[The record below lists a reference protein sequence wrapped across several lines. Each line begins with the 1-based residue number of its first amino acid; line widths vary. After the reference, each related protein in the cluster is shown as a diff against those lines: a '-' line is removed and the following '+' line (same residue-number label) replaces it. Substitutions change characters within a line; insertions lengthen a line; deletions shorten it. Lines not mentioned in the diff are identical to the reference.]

1 MKNGNWYKYEG
12 NPVMGGK
19 ETGTCY
25 DVDVRFEDGLYKMNF
40 TWRPHRSIAQTESP
54 DGIHWSPF
62 ETLLSPR
69 LDSGW
74 EDAVSRS
81 CIIRHNGEYWMW
93 YSGMARGYAR
103 IGLAKSHDGHHFER
117 LSMEPVL
124 IPELP
129 WENNTVYNPFV
140 LFDEKRAVFRM
151 WYAGGEIYEPN
162 AIGYA
167 ESPDG
172 VHWRKF
178 PANPIFIKGDSPCE
192 QTRIGACEVIPDDK
206 YGFLM
211 FYIGY
216 FDIDTASICIAHSPD
231 GVTRWTRFHGNP
243 IVEPAALSLP
253 KEERLALR
261 PGGTGLPG
269 SPWDAAACYKPS
281 VVKDLKNKRW
291 LLWYNGRNCR
301 DEYIGLAIHDGLD
314 LEL

>member
-1 MKNGNWYKYEG
+1 MKNGNWYKYVG

-117 LSMEPVL
+117 HSMEPVL

-129 WENNTVYNPFV
+129 
-140 LFDEKRAVFRM
+140 
-151 WYAGGEIYEPN
+151 
-162 AIGYA
+162 
-167 ESPDG
+167 
-172 VHWRKF
+172 
-178 PANPIFIKGDSPCE
+178 
-192 QTRIGACEVIPDDK
+192 
-206 YGFLM
+206 
-211 FYIGY
+211 
-216 FDIDTASICIAHSPD
+216 
-231 GVTRWTRFHGNP
+231 
-243 IVEPAALSLP
+243 
-253 KEERLALR
+253 
-261 PGGTGLPG
+261 
-269 SPWDAAACYKPS
+269 
-281 VVKDLKNKRW
+281 
-291 LLWYNGRNCR
+291 
-301 DEYIGLAIHDGLD
+301 
-314 LEL
+314 